1 MFGFHWYGLLIGI
14 GILAAIQAS
23 TWLAKRRKI
32 DEQIL
37 WNGAWWALA
46 GGLIGARLYHVL
58 DLWSEIYSLD
68 PISVLYIW
76 NGGLGIIGG
85 LIGGFLGLFI
95 YYRYIIHHPSS
106 IIHFNNLLDI
116 AFFGLPLGQ
125 AIGRIGNFINQEVY
139 GLPTDLPWGI
149 YIDEKFGR
157 FHPLFAYE
165 ALWMLLGFGL
175 MFMAE
180 KTDRLKWIKQS
191 FTGFYLVWYGVGR
204 FWLDFLR
211 PKDVVWFIGSFNM
224 AQVSSVLMISLGLGL
239 LISYCAEERI
249 CHAKHDPAPR
259 ET

>member
-1 MFGFHWYGLLIGI
+1 MFQFNWYGLIIGI
-14 GILAAIQAS
+14 GVLVSIQAS
-23 TWLAKRRKI
+23 TWLAKRRKV

-37 WNGAWWALA
+37 WNGAWWALV

-58 DLWSEIYSLD
+58 DLWTEIYALD
-68 PISVLYIW
+68 PISALYIW

-85 LIGGFLGLFI
+85 LIGGFIGL
-95 YYRYIIHHPSS
+95 
-106 IIHFNNLLDI
+106 LLYKRLAISDLRLTSLLNI

-139 GLPTDLPWGI
+139 GLPTNLPWGI
-149 YIDEKFGR
+149 FIDRENRR

-180 KTDRLKWIKQS
+180 KTGKLKWIKRS
-191 FTGFYLVWYGVGR
+191 FAGFYLVWYGVGR

-211 PKDVVWFIGSFNM
+211 PKDVVWFIGRFNM
-224 AQVSSVLMISLGLGL
+224 AQVSSLVMIVLGGL
-239 LISYCAEERI
+239 LLSRFRF
-249 CHAKHDPAPR
+249 HSFGHR
-259 ET
+259 